1 MIPSLFKQTT
11 KKQHGKERYE
21 FRNTR
26 QKQNKKVVLE
36 LSTVTIYGS
45 VVEHVWSL
53 AVFAR
58 PVSEDTPK
66 GDHG

>member
-1 MIPSLFKQTT
+1 MNFVIQDKSK
-11 KKQHGKERYE
+11 
-21 FRNTR
+21 TR
-26 QKQNKKVVLE
+26 KLYLN
-36 LSTVTIYGS
+36 STVTIYGS